1 MSLLLE
7 LTRITRR
14 FGNLTALSEVSL
26 RVNAGE
32 VYGILGENGAGKS
45 TLMHL
50 LAGALQPNSGQILL
64 EGRKVVISSPRR
76 AFELGIGMVYQHFKL
91 VGTQTGMENLA
102 LFAPGGWWRG
112 VSIEVR
118 RTADRWRR
126 ELDWDVDMHRP
137 VERLSV
143 SEQQRIEIIKALS
156 LGGRLLILDEPT
168 AALTPAQV
176 DSLLSTVRRLAERGL
191 TILLV
196 SHKLAEIKSVCDRI
210 MILRRG
216 RTTLEAA
223 ADDVSTTQIIT
234 AMIGKDISLPNAARA
249 TQTGQNVLELE
260 HAEPEHKGRHPLS
273 RSSSI
278 LKTASL
284 RVQAGEIVGI
294 CGVEGSGQ
302 LELSAILTGG
312 TRAAGRLAIDG
323 IPLTKHGARR
333 HLKDMGVI
341 PADRQKEGLI
351 LSWSIHNNLAL
362 KAHDRRPLSRWGILR
377 RRRWAEHHERIK
389 RQFDIRAG
397 DLRMPVAA
405 LSGGNQQKVVVARE
419 LELKPGFLLAIN
431 PTRGLDVGAA
441 AFVMRQMLAARDS
454 GMGIL
459 LIHDDLD
466 ELLQLIDRLYV
477 MYVGHLY
484 ATPWPDATR
493 RQIGAW
499 MLGNELDTIGSGP
512 HGDPGHGD
520 QRNGPVQP

>member
-1 MSLLLE
+1 MSPLLE
-7 LTRITRR
+7 LIRITRR

-32 VYGILGENGAGKS
+32 VFGILGENGAGKS

-64 EGRKVVISSPRR
+64 EGQKVLISSPRR

-102 LFAPGGWWRG
+102 LFVPGGWWRG
-112 VSIEVR
+112 VSAEVR
-118 RTADRWRR
+118 QTADRWRR
-126 ELDWDVDMHRP
+126 ELNWNVEMHRP

-176 DSLLSTVRRLAERGL
+176 DSLLSTVRQLAERGL
-191 TILLV
+191 TVLLV

-210 MILRRG
+210 MILRQG
-216 RTTLEAA
+216 RMTLEAA
-223 ADDVSTTQIIT
+223 ADDVSTSEIIT
-234 AMIGKDISLPNAARA
+234 AMIGKDISLPTAARA
-249 TQTGQNVLELE
+249 PQGGRSVLELE
-260 HAEPEHKGRHPLS
+260 HAEPKHRGRHS
-273 RSSSI
+273 FGRDRSV
-278 LKTASL
+278 LKAASL
-284 RVQAGEIVGI
+284 RVHAGEIAGI

-302 LELSAILTGG
+302 IELSAILTGE
-312 TRAAGRLAIDG
+312 TRAAGRLVIDG
-323 IPLTKHGARR
+323 IPLTKSGARR
-333 HLKDMGVI
+333 HLKDIGVI

-351 LSWSIHNNLAL
+351 LPWSIHNNLAL
-362 KAHDRRPLSRWGILR
+362 KSHDRRPFSRWGILR
-377 RRRWAEHHERIK
+377 RRRWSDHHERIK

-397 DLRMPVAA
+397 DLRMPVAG
-405 LSGGNQQKVVVARE
+405 LSGGNQQKVIVARE

-441 AFVMRQMLAARDS
+441 AFVMRQMLIARDG

-466 ELLQLIDRLYV
+466 ELLRLSDRLYV
-477 MYVGHLY
+477 MYAGHLY
-484 ATPWPDATR
+484 ETPWPDATR

-499 MLGNELDTIGSGP
+499 MLGNELESLRSGP
-512 HGDPGHGD
+512 HGDDGFRD
-520 QRNGPVQP
+520 RRNGPVQP